1 MGEAPMTLVL
11 GLGNPLLSDDSVGL
25 RLAERLRPLLA
36 GNPSIE
42 VDVDYWGGLRLME
55 RLVGY
60 DRAIILDAICSGAT
74 PGTLFRLGP
83 GDMPTQHS
91 ASAHDLSL
99 PTALALGRQMGA
111 KLPQDDAI
119 LLIALEAADT
129 LSFGESLTPQVKAAL
144 PLAEQAVLQAL
155 EMEMSPP

>member
-1 MGEAPMTLVL
+1 MSEAPKTLVL
-11 GLGNPLLSDDSVGL
+11 GLGNPLLTDDSVGL

-36 GNPSIE
+36 GRPGIE

-60 DRAIILDAICSGAT
+60 DRAIVLDAICSGAA

-83 GDMPTQHS
+83 ADVPTEHS
-91 ASAHDLSL
+91 ASAHDVNL

-111 KLPQDDAI
+111 KLPQDNAI

-129 LSFGESLTPQVKAAL
+129 FSFSESLTPQVEAAL

-155 EMEMSPP
+155 ELEMSPP